1 MGGKDQ
7 HALDEQ
13 LPPIGD
19 RERGSRPIC
28 LKSTTQEFLFVLSTT
43 IAFAQEAFFAGLTVG
58 LTAVIGHDLGMNI
71 AEITWISAG
80 CSLTSGA
87 FLLMFGRIADNCGRK
102 KLFLFGMVGFTFAVL
117 AASFASSPIY
127 LDLFSGVI
135 GLFSAS
141 VVPPAIGKLGAVY
154 ETSSVRKN
162 RAFACFSAGNPLGYV
177 GGMVISGIA
186 ADISTWQTSFRALA
200 ILYAI
205 FTMVGAW
212 AFPPDE
218 SNNAPLAIES
228 LRRFDIIGTVL
239 IIVGFASLTASLS

>member
-1 MGGKDQ
+1 
-7 HALDEQ
+7 
-13 LPPIGD
+13 
-19 RERGSRPIC
+19 
-28 LKSTTQEFLFVLSTT
+28 
-43 IAFAQEAFFAGLTVG
+43 
-58 LTAVIGHDLGMNI
+58 
-71 AEITWISAG
+71 
-80 CSLTSGA
+80 
-87 FLLMFGRIADNCGRK
+87 MFGRIADNCGRK

-127 LDLFSGVI
+127 LNVFSGII

-177 GGMVISGIA
+177 GGMVVSGIA

-200 ILYAI
+200 VLYAI
-205 FTMVGAW
+205 FTIVGAW

-218 SNNAPLAIES
+218 GNNVPLTIES
-228 LRRFDIIGTVL
+228 LRQFDVIGTVL